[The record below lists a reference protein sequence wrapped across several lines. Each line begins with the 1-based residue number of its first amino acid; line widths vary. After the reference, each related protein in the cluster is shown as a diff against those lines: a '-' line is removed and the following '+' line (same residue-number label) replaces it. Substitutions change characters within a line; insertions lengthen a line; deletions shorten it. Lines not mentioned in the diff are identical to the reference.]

1 MIRATLI
8 GLLTAALLAT
18 FGCAAGRHY
27 FYQEDKSVRFYLH
40 APGAERVFFVSSLD
54 DFTPHPA
61 DSIGMGGWTFRLPA
75 AEEFRYFYILDDQIY
90 LPACRYRETDDFGS
104 ENCIYR
110 PGL

>member
-1 MIRATLI
+1 MIRLTLI

-27 FYQEDKSVRFYLH
+27 FYQEDQAVRFYLH

-61 DSIGMGGWTFRLPA
+61 NSIGMGGWTFRLPA
-75 AEEFRYFYILDDQIY
+75 AEEFRYFYILDDRIY
-90 LPACRYRETDDFGS
+90 LPPCSYRETDDFGS

-110 PGL
+110 PDL